1 MRKKKLY
8 TVDEIAE
15 MYNVTGTAVRN
26 WISQGLVCQKQK
38 IIGKRTRVVIKPE
51 DVIQFHKSKE
61 SM

>member
-26 WISQGLVCQKQK
+26 WISQGLV
-38 IIGKRTRVVIKPE
+38 
-51 DVIQFHKSKE
+51 
-61 SM
+61 